1 MTNHSA
7 NSDAMPEAVRDL
19 LSRTSRTFALAIP
32 LLPEPTR
39 TALATAYLLFRV
51 ADTIEDAATW
61 SQDTRVTAL
70 RELVLILR
78 TADKAGAQRA
88 SRRWLAEEITAHPGY
103 HDLIAAFPDLLQE
116 LSTWPPARAALLR
129 EHAARTAEGMGHT
142 LLDADTAGH
151 FRLTSLSALRR
162 YCYVVAGIVGE
173 LVTALFLFDEPRL
186 VAVKSALVS
195 NERAFGEALQLVN
208 ILKDERADA
217 EEGRVYLPPGVARQD
232 VIALARADL
241 LQARAYIQAL
251 RDGRAPSGF
260 VAFTSLPVELATR
273 ALSAVE
279 DRGTGA
285 KVPREEVL
293 ALLRQFQSTA
303 SSAQSP

>member
-39 TALATAYLLFRV
+39 TALAMAYLLFRV
-51 ADTIEDAATW
+51 ADTVEDAATW
-61 SQDTRVTAL
+61 SQDTRVAAL

-88 SRRWLAEEITAHPGY
+88 SRRWLAEDVTAHPGY
-103 HDLIAAFPDLLQE
+103 HDLIAAFPELLQE
-116 LSTWPPARAALLR
+116 ISTWQPARAALLR
-129 EHAARTAEGMGHT
+129 EHAARTAEGMAHT
-142 LLDADTAGH
+142 LLDGDSAGH

-173 LVTALFLFDEPRL
+173 LVTALFLFDEPKL
-186 VAVKSALVS
+186 VAVKSTLVA

-208 ILKDERADA
+208 ILKDQRADA

-285 KVPREEVL
+285 KVPRDEVL
-293 ALLRQFQSTA
+293 ALLRQFQSTT

>member
-1 MTNHSA
+1 
-7 NSDAMPEAVRDL
+7 MPELVRDL

-39 TALATAYLLFRV
+39 TALAMAYLLFRV
-51 ADTIEDAATW
+51 ADTVEDAGTW

-78 TADKAGAQRA
+78 AADTAGAQRA
-88 SRRWLAEEITAHPGY
+88 TQRWLADDITAHAGY

-116 LSTWPPARAALLR
+116 LTTWQPARSALLR
-129 EHAARTAEGMGHT
+129 EHAARTAEGMAQT
-142 LLDADTAGH
+142 LLEGDTAGH
-151 FRLTSLSALRR
+151 FRLNSMSALRK

-186 VAVKSALVS
+186 ATVTSSLLA

-217 EEGRVYLPPGVARQD
+217 EDGRIYLPPGVPRQD

-241 LQARAYIQAL
+241 GQARAYIQAL
-251 RDGRAPSGF
+251 RDGGAPPGF

-273 ALSAVE
+273 ALKAVE

-285 KVPREEVL
+285 KVARDEVL
-293 ALLRQFQSTA
+293 ALLKQFQTTA
-303 SSAQSP
+303 TSPQSP